1 MKSKKD
7 TQNITAP
14 NSKGGIVSDSIFLV
28 FVRVITLSVNL
39 IQTMILSRTLT
50 KTSYGT
56 YSQAVLL
63 ISSCAPFFSLGLN
76 DAINY
81 FFNKSTDV
89 NARKKY
95 VSTIFS
101 LSIIS
106 GVLCGILIL
115 IFRFQIV
122 GYFRNDAVSGL
133 LIYIAFR
140 PCIQNLVGLY
150 QPLFISSGYA
160 KMIAMR
166 NLLISIGQICI
177 VGGLS
182 YFTSNIA
189 LIFILLFVLD
199 LLQYVCFALIYKKRQ
214 FSILIMQVDFAV
226 IKEILKYALPLLL
239 GTSIST
245 ISINIDKFM
254 ISGMMS
260 TEEYALY
267 ANVSKE
273 LPFSFVVSSFTAVVM
288 PVIVRYINNGEK
300 NNFKELWSSYLEL
313 GYKITWPLCIG
324 AAVLAPEAIEL
335 LFSKIYLNSEG
346 TIVFRIYTAV
356 AMMRFTF
363 FGMVPSALG
372 RTDIVMKYS
381 IIGCA
386 INICLNYPMFY
397 LMGMPGPA
405 LATFISMGVS
415 LALYFRTSSK
425 LVNIRISEV
434 LKPGQ
439 ILLLGVEMLLCGIG
453 IRLLISAVEL
463 RFLNAFVNFALGYIL
478 FNVIVLGLN
487 FKSLKRIMTS
497 LKGENE

>member
-1 MKSKKD
+1 MKLMLDKRKVKAKK
-7 TQNITAP
+7 
-14 NSKGGIVSDSIFLV
+14 SVGGIVSDSIFLV

-63 ISSCAPFFSLGLN
+63 ISSCAPFFSLGLS

-95 VSTIFS
+95 VNTIFS
-101 LSIIS
+101 LSILS
-106 GVLCGILIL
+106 GVFCGIVIL
-115 IFRFQIV
+115 VFRHQIV

-133 LIYIAFR
+133 LTYIAFR
-140 PCIQNLVGLY
+140 PCIQNLVALY

-166 NLLISIGQICI
+166 NLVISIGQICI
-177 VGGLS
+177 VGGVS
-182 YFTSNIA
+182 YFTSNIS
-189 LIFILLFVLD
+189 LIFILLFILD

-214 FSILIMQVDFAV
+214 FSILILKADFPI

-245 ISINIDKFM
+245 ISINIDKLM
-254 ISGMMS
+254 VSGMMS
-260 TEEYALY
+260 TEKYALY
-267 ANVSKE
+267 ANVSRE

-288 PVIVRYINNGEK
+288 PVIVRYINDGQNQK
-300 NNFKELWSSYLEL
+300 FKELWSGYLEL

-335 LFSKIYLNSEG
+335 LYSKIYLSPEG
-346 TIVFRIYTAV
+346 TIVFRIYTTV

-363 FGMVPSALG
+363 FGMVPAALG

-415 LALYFRTSSK
+415 VVLYFRTSSK

-439 ILLLGVEMLLCGIG
+439 MLLLGTEMLLCGIG
-453 IRLLISAVEL
+453 VRLLISAVEL
-463 RFLNAFVNFALGYIL
+463 RFLNAFVNFTLGYIL
-478 FNVIVLGLN
+478 FNVMVMGLN